1 MFSESAREKLND
13 FIDLVEKKAG
23 FDRLSKDQQRDLY
36 NGAINVFYFNDMW
49 KLPAI
54 DSRVVAN
61 YWWLLRF

>member
-54 DSRVVAN
+54 NGQVVDG